1 MSPRK
6 EQIMFNLNHGLLIYL
21 FGELH
26 LATEQWQITLTKIA
40 FIIVS
45 LVAAYFLGS
54 INSAIIV
61 SKVLYR
67 DDIRNHGSGN
77 AGLTNVLRTYGAKAA
92 LLTLFGDIMKT
103 VIAVCIPGILLGFYY
118 SHGVST
124 GEGYCYLA
132 GLFAVIGHV
141 FPIYYKFKGGKG
153 VLTTATM
160 ALVLSPVPFLL
171 LLLVFVL
178 IVAATKYV
186 SLGSV
191 TAVGLY
197 PVLMHAYFAFALNGR
212 MHGFTAASLIL
223 IAILIIWC
231 HRGNLSRISNRT
243 ERKLSFK
250 KKNDNA
256 KEN

>member
-1 MSPRK
+1 
-6 EQIMFNLNHGLLIYL
+6 MFNLNQGLLMYL

-26 LATEQWQITLTKIA
+26 LATEEWQITLTKTA
-40 FIIVS
+40 FVLVS
-45 LVAAYFLGS
+45 LIAAYLLGS

-61 SKVLYR
+61 SKTLYG

-118 SHGVST
+118 SNGVST

-160 ALVLSPVPFLL
+160 ALVLSPIPFLL
-171 LLLVFVL
+171 LLLVFVV

-197 PVLMHAYFAFALNGR
+197 PVLMHAYFSFALNGK
-212 MHGFTAASLIL
+212 MHGLTAFSLIL

-250 KKNDNA
+250 KKSNNA
-256 KEN
+256 KED

>member
-1 MSPRK
+1 
-6 EQIMFNLNHGLLIYL
+6 MFNLNQGLFIYL
-21 FGELH
+21 VNSVLH
-26 LATEQWQITLTKIA
+26 LNPGDWQWTLIEIG
-40 FIIVS
+40 FLVFS

-54 INSAIIV
+54 INSAIV
-61 SKVLYR
+61 FSKLLYH

-103 VIAVCIPGILLGFYY
+103 VIAICIPGFLLGFYY
-118 SHGVST
+118 MKGVSV
-124 GEGYCYLA
+124 GYACYLA
-132 GLFAVIGHV
+132 GLFAVLGHI
-141 FPIYYKFKGGKG
+141 FPVYYKFKGGKG

-160 ALVLSPVPFLL
+160 ALLLSPIPFLIL
-171 LLLVFVL
+171 FAIFVLLVL
-178 IVAATKYV
+178 ATKYV

-197 PVLMHAYFAFALNGR
+197 PVIMHAYFAFALGNN
-212 MHGFTAASLIL
+212 MIILISFPIIV

-231 HRGNLSRISNRT
+231 HRGNLVRISNRT

-250 KKNDNA
+250 KKKKDDA
-256 KEN
+256 EEN